1 MGAPIR
7 KLVRMTRIAI
17 ALALIGVLGCSS
29 QNAGPAEGSSTSA
42 ASYKPKV
49 ALLTTGPVNDSGWS
63 ALAYEGLL
71 AIRDELGAE
80 ISHQEARG
88 TQIRDAMRSYAQ
100 KGYRLV
106 FGHGFEYNEPGVEI
120 AKDFPNTVFVS
131 SSGGKTAENAGAF
144 RFYLEQGFY
153 LAGVMAADLSKSGV
167 LAMIGG
173 PEVPSIESTFKAFE
187 AGAKAERPDIRVLT
201 LFTGQDSDVAA
212 AKRATLEAI
221 SQGADV
227 VIHQAN
233 AAAQGVF
240 EACREKGVLAI
251 GSNANQNDNESGVV
265 VASAVIVAKPAFVEL
280 AKDVFEGRYKGSIR
294 LVGMDKGAIDFVL
307 NPKLEDRVPEAT
319 RKKLNDLKAKIV
331 SGELVVPK
339 DEF

>member
-1 MGAPIR
+1 MALMGCASNEP
-7 KLVRMTRIAI
+7 
-17 ALALIGVLGCSS
+17 
-29 QNAGPAEGSSTSA
+29 GPTSGSAEGRQDF
-42 ASYKPKV
+42 KV
-49 ALLTTGPVNDSGWS
+49 ALLTPGPVNDSGWS

-80 ISHQEARG
+80 ISNQEAKG

-100 KGYRLV
+100 RGFRLV

-120 AKDFPNTVFVS
+120 ARDFPDTVFVS
-131 SSGGKTAENAGAF
+131 SSGGKTAKNAGAF

-153 LAGVMAADLSKSGV
+153 LGGVMAADLSKSGV
-167 LAMIGG
+167 VAMIGG
-173 PEVPSIESTFKAFE
+173 PKVPSIESTFKAFE

-221 SQGADV
+221 AQGADL

-251 GSNANQNDNESGVV
+251 GSNANQNENESGVV

-280 AKDVFEGRYKGSIR
+280 AKDVRDGRYEGSIR
-294 LVGMDKGAIDFVL
+294 LVGMDKGAIDFVI
-307 NPKLEDRVPEAT
+307 NPKLESRVPEAT
-319 RKKLNDLKAKIV
+319 RKKLDDLRAKIL
-331 SGELVVPK
+331 SGALVVPK

>member
-1 MGAPIR
+1 MRRILLASA
-7 KLVRMTRIAI
+7 LV
-17 ALALIGVLGCSS
+17 LALMGCAS
-29 QNAGPAEGSSTSA
+29 NEPGPTSGSAEGRQDF
-42 ASYKPKV
+42 KV
-49 ALLTTGPVNDSGWS
+49 ALLTPGPVNDSGWS

-80 ISHQEARG
+80 ISNQEAKG

-100 KGYRLV
+100 RGFRLV

-120 AKDFPNTVFVS
+120 AKDFPDTVFVS
-131 SSGGKTAENAGAF
+131 SSGGKTAKNAGAF

-167 LAMIGG
+167 VAMIGG
-173 PEVPSIESTFKAFE
+173 PKVPSIESTFKAFE

-221 SQGADV
+221 AQGADL

-251 GSNANQNDNESGVV
+251 GSNANQNENESGVV

-280 AKDVFEGRYKGSIR
+280 AKDVRDGRYEGSIR
-294 LVGMDKGAIDFVL
+294 LVGMDKGAIDFVI
-307 NPKLEDRVPEAT
+307 NPKLESRVPEAT
-319 RKKLNDLKAKIV
+319 RKKLDDLRAKIL
-331 SGELVVPK
+331 SGALVVPK

>member
-1 MGAPIR
+1 MRRILLASA
-7 KLVRMTRIAI
+7 LV
-17 ALALIGVLGCSS
+17 LALMGCAS
-29 QNAGPAEGSSTSA
+29 NEPGPTSGSAEGRQDF
-42 ASYKPKV
+42 KV
-49 ALLTTGPVNDSGWS
+49 ALLTPGPVNDSGWS

-80 ISHQEARG
+80 ISNQEAKG

-100 KGYRLV
+100 RGFRLV

-120 AKDFPNTVFVS
+120 ARDFPDTVFVS
-131 SSGGKTAENAGAF
+131 SSGGKTAKNAGAF

-153 LAGVMAADLSKSGV
+153 LGGVMAADLSKSGV
-167 LAMIGG
+167 VAMIGG
-173 PEVPSIESTFKAFE
+173 PKVPSIESTFKAFE

-221 SQGADV
+221 AQGADL

-251 GSNANQNDNESGVV
+251 GSNANQNENESGVV

-280 AKDVFEGRYKGSIR
+280 AKDVRDGRYEGSIR
-294 LVGMDKGAIDFVL
+294 LVGMDKGAIDFVI
-307 NPKLEDRVPEAT
+307 NPKLESRVPEAT
-319 RKKLNDLKAKIV
+319 RKKLDDLRAKIL
-331 SGELVVPK
+331 SGALVVPK

>member
-1 MGAPIR
+1 MR
-7 KLVRMTRIAI
+7 RIL
-17 ALALIGVLGCSS
+17 LALVAVGLMGCSS
-29 QNAGPAEGSSTSA
+29 GGGKSIDSKGGSNEGF
-42 ASYKPKV
+42 KV
-49 ALLTTGPVNDSGWS
+49 ALLTPGPVNDSGWS
-63 ALAYEGLL
+63 AMAYEGLV

-80 ISHQEARG
+80 ISNQEARG

-100 KGYRLV
+100 RGFRLV
-106 FGHGFEYNEPGVEI
+106 IGHGFEYNEPGVEL
-120 AKDFPNTVFVS
+120 AMDFPDTVFVS
-131 SSGGKTAENAGAF
+131 SSGGKTSANAGAF

-153 LAGVMAADLSKSGV
+153 LAGAMAADLSKSGV

-173 PEVPSIESTFKAFE
+173 PKVPSIESTFKAFE
-187 AGAKAERPDIRVLT
+187 AGAKATRPSVRVIT

-265 VASAVIVAKPAFVEL
+265 VGSAVIVAKPAFVEL
-280 AKDVFEGRYKGSIR
+280 AREVKEGRYQGSIR
-294 LVGMDKGAIDFVL
+294 LIGMEKGAIDFVL
-307 NPKLEDRVPEAT
+307 NPKLESRVPEAV
-319 RKKLNDLKAKIV
+319 KQKLAGLKEKIL
-331 SGELVVPK
+331 SGELIVPK